1 MAINNQKSEIIN
13 LQMATNLKNLSNYD
27 PSEVPDGS
35 EFSFGIIVSEYNSDI
50 TFSLRDACVKALL
63 AHNVSAENITVDY
76 APGAFELPVAAQS
89 LYFGT
94 MCDAVI
100 VLGCVIKGDTDHD
113 IYINQAV
120 SQGIMNLGIELD
132 MPFIFGLLTTNDHQQ
147 AVDRAG
153 GKHGNKG
160 TECAI
165 AALKMLALQERHKMD
180 DEDMDALF
188 DEEEFED

>member
-1 MAINNQKSEIIN
+1 
-13 LQMATNLKNLSNYD
+13 MATNLKNLSNYD
-27 PSEVPDGS
+27 PTEVPDGA
-35 EFSFGIIVSEYNSDI
+35 EFSVGIIVSEYNSDI
-50 TFSLRDACVKALL
+50 TFALRDACLKTLL

-94 MCDAVI
+94 QCDAVI

-120 SQGIMNLGIELD
+120 AQGIMNLGIELD
-132 MPFIFGLLTTNDHQQ
+132 MPFVFGLLTVNDHQQ
-147 AVDRAG
+147 AIDRAG

-165 AALKMLALQERHKMD
+165 AALKMLALQERQKMD
-180 DEDMDALF
+180 DDDLDALF

>member
-1 MAINNQKSEIIN
+1 
-13 LQMATNLKNLSNYD
+13 MATNLKNLSDYD
-27 PSEVPDGS
+27 PSQIPDGS
-35 EFSFGIIVSEYNSDI
+35 EYTIGIIVSEYNSDI
-50 TFSLRDACVKALL
+50 TFALRDACVNEEA
-63 AHNVSAENITVDY
+63 ITIDY
-76 APGAFELPVAAQS
+76 APGAFELPVAAQT

-94 MCDAVI
+94 QCDAVI

-165 AALKMLALQERHKMD
+165 AALKMLALQERHAM
-180 DEDMDALF
+180 DEDEFDALF
-188 DEEEFED
+188 DEEELED

>member
-1 MAINNQKSEIIN
+1 
-13 LQMATNLKNLSNYD
+13 MATNLKNLSDYD
-27 PSEVPDGS
+27 PSQIPDGS
-35 EFSFGIIVSEYNSDI
+35 EYTIGIIVSEYNSDI
-50 TFSLRDACVKALL
+50 TFALRDACVNTLL
-63 AHNVSAENITVDY
+63 AHNVSEESITIDY

-94 MCDAVI
+94 QCDAVI

-120 SQGIMNLGIELD
+120 SQGIMNLSIELD

-165 AALKMLALQERHKMD
+165 AALKMLALQERHAM
-180 DEDMDALF
+180 DEDEFDALF
-188 DEEEFED
+188 DEEELED

>member
-1 MAINNQKSEIIN
+1 
-13 LQMATNLKNLSNYD
+13 MATNLKNLSNYD

-35 EFSFGIIVSEYNSDI
+35 EFSIGIIVSEYNSVI
-50 TFSLRDACVKALL
+50 TFSLRDACVKTLL
-63 AHNVSAENITVDY
+63 AHDVSAENITIDY

-120 SQGIMNLGIELD
+120 AQGIMNLGIELD
-132 MPFIFGLLTTNDHQQ
+132 MPFIFGLLTTNDQQQ

-180 DEDMDALF
+180 DGDMDALF
-188 DEEEFED
+188 DEDEFED

>member
-1 MAINNQKSEIIN
+1 
-13 LQMATNLKNLSNYD
+13 MATNLKNLSNYD

-165 AALKMLALQERHKMD
+165 AALKMLALQDRHKMD

>member
-1 MAINNQKSEIIN
+1 
-13 LQMATNLKNLSNYD
+13 MATNLKNLSNYD

-147 AVDRAG
+147 AADRAG